1 MTSEPD
7 PYEPLDP
14 LPLDATPQRRRPTRR
29 LDRRVV
35 AGAVAIVVALAA
47 LAAFT
52 GGSDEAGVPE
62 SANPTPA
69 TTPLRSVDAAP
80 LESESGG
87 ADGGA
92 TLRPSS
98 DGGGGGFSL
107 FAASEAE
114 AWIEPAGPLT
124 DGQTVVV
131 FAENPFLFVEE
142 AGYAFC
148 RVGIDDAC
156 TAIDGSG
163 FEPGEINSMMASL
176 PRRFTDWRG
185 DRHDCVL
192 DGPCELRLWALDST
206 IVELNVPVAFD
217 ATTEPTPV
225 IEPEATIIELGLVTD
240 VQLAL
245 DDAIGLSVLACTTQ
259 ETVAC
264 EADPRFVGR
273 WNPSGDRIA
282 FTVDRLIYT
291 PRGPHD
297 CVLDGPC
304 EVRFTTDDGRLIA
317 PVPITFDPGVE
328 LERPRLTV
336 RPAAGLADGDLV
348 ELRVDGADA
357 GLVLFSICAPDR
369 FFCARFDTAEA
380 GDALIRRI
388 PRLIEQR
395 SATFDEGRVIDCG
408 VEPCVIRAVAG
419 GAAVDQPL
427 DFDPTQPLRPQ
438 PEAGVADQRDVYE
451 PGMNISLAVRGLL
464 IADPSPALR
473 TPVNVRF
480 CEAPD
485 APSSQCVN
493 AIGDGDGVGPDGRFE
508 STVTIPFFDR
518 RRSRISGTG
527 ERAPFC
533 AETCW
538 IVVTTQLATPG
549 AAIPIDIESPTGA
562 DD

>member
-1 MTSEPD
+1 MTTERD
-7 PYEPLDP
+7 PHEPLDP
-14 LPLDATPQRRRPTRR
+14 LPLDDAPPRRRPSRR
-29 LDRRVV
+29 IDRRVV
-35 AGAVAIVVALAA
+35 VGAAMVLLVLAA
-47 LAAFT
+47 LATLT
-52 GGSDEAGVPE
+52 GGGEPDDGPQAADP
-62 SANPTPA
+62 APA
-69 TTPLRSVDAAP
+69 TTIPLRSVDAAP
-80 LESESGG
+80 LDTAPGG

-114 AWIEPAGPLT
+114 GWIEPAGPLT

-163 FEPGEINSMMASL
+163 FEPGEINSMTASL

-192 DGPCELRLWALDST
+192 DGT
-206 IVELNVPVAFD
+206 IVELNVPVEFD
-217 ATTEPTPV
+217 TTADPTPV
-225 IEPEATIIELGLVTD
+225 IEPEARIIELGLVTD
-240 VQLAL
+240 VHITL
-245 DDAIGLSVLACTTQ
+245 DDAIDLSVLACTTQ

-304 EVRFTTDDGRLIA
+304 EVRFTTADGRLIA
-317 PVPITFDPGVE
+317 PVPITFDPSVE

-336 RPAAGLADGDLV
+336 RPATGLADGDLV
-348 ELRVDGADA
+348 ELRVDDTDA

-369 FFCARFDTAEA
+369 FFCARFDTAEP

-388 PRLIEQR
+388 PRRIEQR

-419 GAAVDQPL
+419 GAAVDHPL
-427 DFDPTQPLRPQ
+427 DFDLARPLRP
-438 PEAGVADQRDVYE
+438 PAEMGIADQRTVYE
-451 PGMNISLAVRGLL
+451 PGMNVSVAVRGLL
-464 IADPSPALR
+464 VADPTPDLR

-518 RRSRISGTG
+518 RRSRVSGTG

-549 AAIPIDIESPTGA
+549 AVLPIDIETPTGA